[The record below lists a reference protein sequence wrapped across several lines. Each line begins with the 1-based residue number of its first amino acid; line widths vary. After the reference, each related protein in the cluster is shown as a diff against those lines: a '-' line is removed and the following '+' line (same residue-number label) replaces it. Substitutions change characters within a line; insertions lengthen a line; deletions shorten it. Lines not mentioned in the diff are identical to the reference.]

1 METYEEIYN
10 RMSEKYTAESGF
22 EIDSS
27 SDIAIRLRLLA
38 GEIYNAECS
47 LEWLKSQMFADT
59 AAGENLDKIASERG
73 IARKAAT
80 YAEGELIFSV
90 NETLDYPIEIPE
102 GTVAA
107 TNGELPVRV
116 YTTEA
121 AVLPQA
127 TYSVRV
133 HARAEL
139 PGYNGNIASGTAE
152 VPVNV
157 PAGIDAVTNATFI
170 GGDNEESDETLRA
183 RIKKSYLNRPNPA
196 NAAFYKQL
204 AESVDGVDKAG
215 TVERFSGVGT
225 VGVFVAR
232 KDWDVTDEALAE
244 VSALIQKNKP
254 IGISASVLRA
264 SHIDVDLDVSVKP
277 VEGYESAEVV
287 RLITN
292 AFTDYIGTIELGGT
306 FYLSELGRYM
316 YSTGCILNYEFDGS
330 MQTMTS
336 SGSQFFRPGDI
347 LVRTD

>member
-10 RMSEKYTAESGF
+10 RMSEKYTAESGY
-22 EIDSS
+22 EIDPS
-27 SDIAIRLRLLA
+27 SDIAIRLRVLA

-47 LEWLKSQMFADT
+47 LEWLKRQMFADT
-59 AAGENLDKIASERG
+59 ASGENLDKIAAERG
-73 IARKAAT
+73 ITRKAAVN
-80 YAEGELIFSV
+80 AEGELIFSV

-102 GTVAA
+102 GTVVA
-107 TNGELPVRV
+107 TNGETPVRV
-116 YTTEA
+116 YTTQS

-127 TYSVRV
+127 TFSVRAR
-133 HARAEL
+133 ARAEL

-170 GGDNEESDETLRA
+170 GGDDEESDETLRL
-183 RIKKSYLNRPNPA
+183 RIKRSYLNRPNPA

-204 AESVDGVDKAG
+204 AESVEGIDKAG
-215 TVERFSGVGT
+215 TIERYSGAGT

-244 VSALIQKNKP
+244 VNALIQKNKP
-254 IGISASVLRA
+254 LGASASVLRA

-292 AFTDYIGTIELGGT
+292 AFTDYLGTIELGAT
-306 FYLSELGRYM
+306 FYLSELGKYM
-316 YSTGCILNYEFDGS
+316 YSTGCILNYEYDSS
-330 MQTMTS
+330 MRTMTS
-336 SGSQFFRPGDI
+336 SGSQFFRPGNI
-347 LVRTD
+347 AVRVD